1 MRKAICKLVSCSP
14 YSQGRYHNTK
24 KNNKELHADYEA
36 RTWRE
41 KVHTDKDGYIII
53 PPMAFAN
60 CLKEAATYLSIPIPG
75 SGKSKYTKNFQ
86 AGVLVNNP
94 LTLNIKKED
103 VKEEWVFVPSDGR
116 RGGTTRVEKCF
127 PRIDEWKGEVEYYIF
142 DDIITKEVF
151 EKVLR
156 ESGQIIGIGRFR
168 PKNWGY
174 YGRFKIESIKWEE
187 D

>member
-1 MRKAICKLVSCSP
+1 MRKAICKLVSQSP
-14 YSQGRYHNTK
+14 YSQGRYHNSE
-24 KNNKELHADYEA
+24 KNSKELSADYEK

-41 KVHTDKDGYIII
+41 KCNTDPEGNIII

-60 CLKEAATYLSIPIPG
+60 CLKEAATYLSISIPG
-75 SGKSKYTKNFQ
+75 QGKSKYTKNFQ
-86 AGVLVNNP
+86 SGVLVFQP
-94 LTLNIKKED
+94 LCLDINKED
-103 VKEEWVFVPSDGR
+103 VKPEWVFVPSDGR

-127 PRIDEWKGEVEYYIF
+127 PLIEKWSGEVTFYIF

-156 ESGQIIGIGRFR
+156 EAGSIIGVGRFR

-174 YGRFKIESIKWEE
+174 YGRFSVEEIKWQEE
-187 D
+187 